1 MKRLYNYCMPKR
13 GSRLVSL
20 ATACA
25 LILSAVSVV
34 NAQPAAD
41 NSADDLLTQMRIRRM
56 LELAMLP
63 IPEVSPLVTD
73 QSPVLLIP
81 GRHDAA
87 APQPSTQPTAQVQAL
102 VDQLSDASFAK
113 REAATDALS
122 AMGPDVAPQLRHA
135 LQQEQPPEASNRLQT
150 LLKQS
155 GESCDLGP
163 SVITI
168 HAKDAL
174 MRQVLEDFARQCGTN
189 ILVRG
194 TAVIDQV
201 NKSTISLDL
210 DHASFW
216 DALRQIEKTC
226 SMAMTI
232 GPHQLN
238 LNPNQGP
245 FIATQL
251 GDVPG
256 TAIGPFFIQPQRC
269 DISRNLV
276 YSVRQPHATGQFSL
290 EFTATCEPK
299 ITLMN
304 NQIVCSK
311 VENLDERGHTLAAKD
326 SQGVYS
332 RGSAVRA
339 TWTEFFDEIPDMGTH
354 LKTLRATMTL
364 SIATAQQ
371 TVEITDLP
379 HAAGQT
385 RDLAGRTLQVTH
397 VTGANGSL
405 SVGLVLTTASP
416 VAPAWSIRPADPMAA
431 AVFLDESGRPLNA
444 QNTGYI
450 PDMSNGISKASWT
463 AVLSTAQG
471 MPTTLRYDIITNSR
485 QIEIPIELH
494 DIELPVTSAP

>member
-20 ATACA
+20 AAACA

-226 SMAMTI
+226 
-232 GPHQLN
+232 
-238 LNPNQGP
+238 
-245 FIATQL
+245 
-251 GDVPG
+251 
-256 TAIGPFFIQPQRC
+256 
-269 DISRNLV
+269 
-276 YSVRQPHATGQFSL
+276 
-290 EFTATCEPK
+290 
-299 ITLMN
+299 
-304 NQIVCSK
+304 
-311 VENLDERGHTLAAKD
+311 
-326 SQGVYS
+326 
-332 RGSAVRA
+332 
-339 TWTEFFDEIPDMGTH
+339 
-354 LKTLRATMTL
+354 
-364 SIATAQQ
+364 
-371 TVEITDLP
+371 
-379 HAAGQT
+379 
-385 RDLAGRTLQVTH
+385 
-397 VTGANGSL
+397 
-405 SVGLVLTTASP
+405 
-416 VAPAWSIRPADPMAA
+416 
-431 AVFLDESGRPLNA
+431 
-444 QNTGYI
+444 
-450 PDMSNGISKASWT
+450 
-463 AVLSTAQG
+463 
-471 MPTTLRYDIITNSR
+471 
-485 QIEIPIELH
+485 
-494 DIELPVTSAP
+494 